1 MSDGTNGEGNSLPNG
16 PFTRINSKK
25 SSNND
30 ENDNDESTNQPD
42 LGLGN
47 QPQNNRKSTN
57 DSQPGSSE
65 APRREENPFS
75 FKHFL
80 SRENVNGQSG
90 CHNTGAKPKVFT
102 SPTSSHAPDL
112 EYGRNSS
119 ARTFTANPDL
129 ASALPDFV
137 QDHLVVEQCF
147 LRDNASSALSVDLDN
162 LPDFAVNK
170 DISNGL
176 SMGARPRHTNY
187 NNFCRRRERSQNDS
201 MEGVPLDL
209 PSVSSPPSALDLP
222 GSGVLPFDLPLVRDG
237 NASNVSG
244 SNTPSSSPIQ
254 PSVSKSLPDFL
265 SDGPIRGGHLPP
277 ADVTAEAS
285 GVTQNHNSDDR
296 FQTENERLRAEM
308 EMLRRQNSELSRRV
322 SSLQSEV
329 RTLRVKEHEDT
340 LTMEKAIEQA
350 EENLQRTMK
359 RAVNAENMVSKLK
372 QDLRQ
377 TQSDLRRQQQDN
389 LELRG
394 GEGASGAWGGAGA
407 SSGSSGSSEQQV
419 QMQRFAQELKA
430 AALTAETSLRQLLS
444 GVDNLRLLAST
455 MESVHRVE
463 DRTQDYLSD
472 SDDTAGPTL

>member
-1 MSDGTNGEGNSLPNG
+1 MSDGANGEENSLPNG
-16 PFTRINSKK
+16 PFSRTISQK
-25 SSNND
+25 SSNID
-30 ENDNDESTNQPD
+30 ENDNDESANQPD

-47 QPQNNRKSTN
+47 QPQGNRKSSN
-57 DSQPGSSE
+57 DSQPGPSE
-65 APRREENPFS
+65 VPRREENPFS

-80 SRENVNGQSG
+80 SRESANGQSG
-90 CHNTGAKPKVFT
+90 SHSTGAKPKVFT
-102 SPTSSHAPDL
+102 SPTSTHPPDID
-112 EYGRNSS
+112 YNRTSS
-119 ARTFTANPDL
+119 NRSFTANPDL

-162 LPDFAVNK
+162 LPDFTVNK
-170 DISNGL
+170 DLSNGPSL
-176 SMGARPRHTNY
+176 GARPRHPNY
-187 NNFCRRRERSQNDS
+187 NNYNRRRERSQNNS

-209 PSVSSPPSALDLP
+209 PSISSPPSALDLP
-222 GSGVLPFDLPLVRDG
+222 SAGVLPFDLPLVRDG
-237 NASNVSG
+237 GASNVPGNNS
-244 SNTPSSSPIQ
+244 SSSSPVQ

-285 GVTQNHNSDDR
+285 TVAQNHSSDDR

-329 RTLRVKEHEDT
+329 RTLRTKEHEDT
-340 LTMEKAIEQA
+340 LTMEKALEQA

-359 RAVNAENMVSKLK
+359 RAVNAENMVTKLK
-372 QDLRQ
+372 QELK
-377 TQSDLRRQQQDN
+377 QSQSEIRRLQQDN
-389 LELRG
+389 LELRS
-394 GEGASGAWGGAGA
+394 GEGASGAWGGASNFRPAGFP
-407 SSGSSGSSEQQV
+407 EQQV

-472 SDDTAGPTL
+472 SDDASGPTL